1 MGAVANSYCPPPSP
15 CHPCYHHRLSL
26 RHRANQPWAV
36 TPAFARLRLGLVRPI
51 AGFFPLVCATGDG
64 AAAESNPS
72 SSSASPP
79 DIERS
84 SSSRSFSD
92 GYVGLFVRML
102 GLDNDPLDR
111 EQAISTL
118 WKYSEGGKE
127 CIDGIMQFPGC
138 INLVVSLLKSESS
151 CTCEAAAGLL
161 RTVSAVS
168 IYRNVV
174 AESGAIEEISSLLC
188 RSSLTSEVKEQSL
201 CTLWNLSTDENLRV
215 RIAKNYLLP
224 MLVKFLGDEEIK
236 VKEAAGGILANLS
249 LSPCI
254 HSILV
259 EAGVIPKLADLLKN
273 NSEDYKVIRKE
284 AKTALLELSKDEY
297 YRILI
302 IEEGLVRV
310 PVIGASAYKAFR
322 SPTHSWPSLPD
333 GMEIQRSSAPSRY
346 GASELL
352 LGLNIHEQSF
362 NLEEAKI
369 NAIVGRSQQQFL
381 ARIGAIEVASVRK
394 SQLESSQNQ
403 QYTLLSWI
411 DGVARL
417 VLILGLEDVSA
428 ITKSAHA
435 IADAS
440 ISEHMRISFKEAG
453 ALRRLVQLLQHNN
466 EVIQEAVAHAL
477 ERLSLSHIV
486 LKAIEE
492 EGVLKHFKNILQ
504 EPNTS
509 DVLLEKVVNTLSRIF
524 EARNNIKME
533 FYDKV
538 NDGSDHTNSDVAV
551 DGSTEVPDPS
561 SRSEVVEREMATDSS
576 FISCLT
582 EILRTSSPSL
592 QVKVA
597 SILEYLVTR
606 ETNVAAVTAAGIELG
621 LEAVLKKG
629 CISGTP
635 NDTDYQLEQN
645 TVETEEKGLAA
656 AAASRLL
663 AKLLDFDQFYEII
676 DTRHFTFLLRNILK
690 SSVPLHT
697 KDWVA
702 ACLVKLESKADK
714 TSELEYPIEME
725 VTLHETIPRLV
736 EEMSS
741 SFSYQAR
748 EAAVKELNKIISR
761 GVMECSKAVAAA
773 GGIFPLVNLIE
784 EARGEALE
792 ASLAILYNLS
802 MDVENHSAIVAAGAV
817 RALKR
822 IVLIKGPQWTQALNI
837 LRTLPT

>member
-1 MGAVANSYCPPPSP
+1 MGVVANSYCAPPSP

-26 RHRANQPWAV
+26 RHRASQPWAV
-36 TPAFARLRLGLVRPI
+36 PPAFARLRLGLVRPT
-51 AGFFPLVCATGDG
+51 ARLFPLVCATGDG
-64 AAAESNPS
+64 AAAETNPS

-84 SSSRSFSD
+84 SNSRSSSD

-118 WKYSEGGKE
+118 WKYSQGGKN

-174 AESGAIEEISSLLC
+174 SESGAIEEIASLLC
-188 RSSLTSEVKEQSL
+188 RPSLTSEVKEQSL

-215 RIAKNYLLP
+215 RIANNYLLP

-236 VKEAAGGILANLS
+236 VKEAAGGILSNLA

-254 HSILV
+254 HSLLV
-259 EAGVIPKLADLLKN
+259 EVGVIPKLADLLKN

-322 SPTHSWPSLPD
+322 PPTHSWPSLPG

-352 LGLNIHEQSF
+352 LGLNIREQSF
-362 NLEEAKI
+362 NLDEAKI

-381 ARIGAIEVASVRK
+381 ARIGGIEVDSVRK

-403 QYTLLSWI
+403 QYNLLSWI

-440 ISEHMRISFKEAG
+440 VGEDMRISFKEAG

-509 DVLLEKVVNTLSRIF
+509 DVLLEKVINILSRIF

-538 NDGSDHTNSDVAV
+538 NDGSDRTNSDVAV

-561 SRSEVVEREMATDSS
+561 SRSEVVEREMVTDSS
-576 FISCLT
+576 FISRLT

-606 ETNVAAVTAAGIELG
+606 ETNVAAVTTAGIELG
-621 LEAVLKKG
+621 LEAVFEKG
-629 CISGTP
+629 CISATS
-635 NDTDYQLEQN
+635 NDMDNQLEQN
-645 TVETEEKGLAA
+645 TVETEEIGLAA

-663 AKLLDFDQFYEII
+663 AKLLDFDQFYGII
-676 DTRHFTFLLRNILK
+676 DTRRITFLLRNILK

-702 ACLVKLESKADK
+702 ACLVKLESRVDK

-725 VTLHETIPRLV
+725 VALHETIPRLV

-792 ASLAILYNLS
+792 ASLAILAP
-802 MDVENHSAIVAAGAV
+802 MDSCTTYSENAAYMIGK
-817 RALKR
+817 RRCLHFHTLPLQMNKR
-822 IVLIKGPQWTQALNI
+822 ITI
-837 LRTLPT
+837 LQ